1 MTFVARIAVIA
12 ALVAAA
18 CTPSTRPG
26 SASAESMVSWNDYGD
41 LSQLVGA
48 ADLVVEGRVL
58 QRVGSRD
65 VRADPRQRVP
75 VAFTESVIE
84 VRAALK
90 GSASGELRVVQ
101 LGREGDPAQSYPEFP
116 VLRPGDDV
124 VLFLVDVTND
134 PILAGSAAR
143 YGIIAPVGLFRV
155 RGGSLTTSAGSFDS
169 TREALALGLDGLRSR
184 VRALVL
190 K

>member
-1 MTFVARIAVIA
+1 MTLVGRITLIA
-12 ALVAAA
+12 ALAAAAA
-18 CTPSTRPG
+18 CTPLTSG
-26 SASAESMVSWNDYGD
+26 SSSSESMVSWNDYGN
-41 LSQLVGA
+41 LSQLVKA
-48 ADLVVEGRVL
+48 ANLVVEGRVL
-58 QRVGSRD
+58 RRVGSRD
-65 VRADPRQRVP
+65 VRTDARQRVP

-101 LGREGDPAQSYPEFP
+101 LGREGDPAQTYPEFP
-116 VLRPGDDV
+116 VLRPGEDV

-143 YGIIAPVGLFRV
+143 YGIIAPVGLFLV
-155 RGGSLTTSAGSFDS
+155 RGESLTTSAGSFDS

-184 VRALVL
+184 VRALAL
-190 K
+190 E